1 MPESKLENIIKELSF
16 LNKRRERELKE
27 MDRTAKMLIRRDLDL
42 NEITEKREMELV
54 ELKESKHALMGMLEE
69 VKDSKKKI
77 EEERDKTMAIFANFT
92 DGLLLFNKDNR
103 LEAINYQAEKF
114 LAVKAGDVVNKTI
127 SEISNIP
134 VIGFL
139 VKNLGQDLSVVSRR
153 GLEMRK
159 GLFLEI
165 SGVPM
170 KKDEEKWAVLIIL
183 HDVTREKMVEKT
195 KTEFV
200 SIAAHQLRTP
210 LSAIKWTLKTL
221 LEGEMGA
228 LSAEQKNYLE
238 KTYKTNES
246 MIDLVNDLL
255 SVAKIEEGKILYNRI
270 LSDMESVI
278 KADLE
283 LSKEEIDEKKLEVVF
298 IKPPDK
304 LPDVLI
310 DTDRMKLVVQNLL
323 DNAIK
328 YTPAGGKIKIEM
340 KQNKGEL
347 EFSIKDSGMGILP
360 ENKDRMF
367 TKFFRSADAIKRETD
382 GSGLGLFIAKNIIEA
397 HEGRIWYESEAGVG
411 STFYFSIPTEIKKI
425 INQ

>member
-1 MPESKLENIIKELSF
+1 MENIIKELSF

-42 NEITEKREMELV
+42 NEITEKRETELV
-54 ELKESKHALMGMLEE
+54 ELKESKHALMDMLQEI
-69 VKDSKKKI
+69 KDSKKRI

-92 DGLLLFNKDNR
+92 DGLLLFNKENR
-103 LEAINYQAEKF
+103 LEAINYQAENF
-114 LAVKAGDVVNKTI
+114 LSVKAGDVVNKTI
-127 SEISNIP
+127 PEILNIP
-134 VIGFL
+134 IIGFL
-139 VKNLGQDLSVVSRR
+139 VKNLGQDLTTVSRR

-159 GLFLEI
+159 DLFLEI

-170 KKDEEKWAVLIIL
+170 KKDQEKWAVLIIL

-221 LEGEMGA
+221 LEGEMGV

-278 KADLE
+278 KSGLE
-283 LSKEEIDEKKLEVVF
+283 LCKEEINKKKLEVVF

-310 DTDRMKLVVQNLL
+310 DMEKMKLVVQNLL
-323 DNAIK
+323 ENAIK
-328 YTPAGGKIKIEM
+328 YTPAGGKIKVEIR
-340 KQNKGEL
+340 QNKGEL

-382 GSGLGLFIAKNIIEA
+382 GSGLGLFIAKNIVEA
-397 HEGRIWYESEAGVG
+397 HEGRIWYESEAGAG
-411 STFYFSIPTEIKKI
+411 ATFYFSIPTEIKKI

>member
-1 MPESKLENIIKELSF
+1 MENIIKELSF

-42 NEITEKREMELV
+42 NEITEKRETELV
-54 ELKESKHALMGMLEE
+54 ELKESKQALMDMLKEI
-69 VKDSKKKI
+69 KDSKRKI
-77 EEERDKTMAIFANFT
+77 EEERDKTMSIFANFT
-92 DGLLLFNKDNR
+92 DGLLLFNKENR

-114 LAVKAGDVVNKTI
+114 LAVKAGDVAKKTVP
-127 SEISNIP
+127 ELLNIP

-139 VKNLGQDLSVVSRR
+139 VKNLGQDITIVSKR
-153 GLEMRK
+153 GLEIRK
-159 GLFLEI
+159 DLFLEI

-170 KKDEEKWAVLIIL
+170 KKNEEKWAVLIIL

-221 LEGEMGA
+221 LEGEMGI

-270 LSDMESVI
+270 LSDMQSVI
-278 KADLE
+278 EFDLE
-283 LSKEEIDEKKLEVVF
+283 LCKEKIDEKKLEVVF

-310 DTDRMKLVVQNLL
+310 DTEKMKLAIQNLL

-328 YTPAGGKIKIEM
+328 YTPAGGKIKIEIR
-340 KQNKGEL
+340 QNKGEL

-360 ENKDRMF
+360 ENKDRIF

-382 GSGLGLFIAKNIIEA
+382 GSGLGLFIAKNIVEA
-397 HEGRIWYESEAGVG
+397 HEGRIWFDSEAGIG

>member
-42 NEITEKREMELV
+42 NEITEKRETELV
-54 ELKESKHALMGMLEE
+54 ELKESKQALMDMLKEI
-69 VKDSKKKI
+69 KDSKRKI
-77 EEERDKTMAIFANFT
+77 EEERDKTMSIFANFT
-92 DGLLLFNKDNR
+92 DGLLLFNKENR

-114 LAVKAGDVVNKTI
+114 LAVKAGDVAKKTVP
-127 SEISNIP
+127 ELLNIP

-139 VKNLGQDLSVVSRR
+139 VKNLGQDITIVSKR
-153 GLEMRK
+153 GLEIRK
-159 GLFLEI
+159 DLFLEI

-170 KKDEEKWAVLIIL
+170 KKNEEKWAVLIIL

-221 LEGEMGA
+221 LEGEMGI

-270 LSDMESVI
+270 LSDMQSVI
-278 KADLE
+278 EFDLE
-283 LSKEEIDEKKLEVVF
+283 LCKEKIDEKKLEVVF

-310 DTDRMKLVVQNLL
+310 DTEKMKLAIQNLL

-328 YTPAGGKIKIEM
+328 YTPAGGKIKIEIR
-340 KQNKGEL
+340 QNKGEL

-360 ENKDRMF
+360 ENKDRIF

-382 GSGLGLFIAKNIIEA
+382 GSGLGLFIAKNIVEA
-397 HEGRIWYESEAGVG
+397 HEGRIWFDSEAGIG